1 MAAVLDSASGQRML
15 LAGTANLAQSTDDF
29 RRSIGPVLEALEEQV
44 TLLQLLGDGAG
55 RARVA
60 VRIGA
65 EDSSDPLVETAVVAT
80 GYGPQRRAKLGVLG
94 PTRMDYPQTM
104 AAVRAV
110 ASYLSRSLPS

>member
-1 MAAVLDSASGQRML
+1 MSVIEQIAGAPGALSVGEVPEGYDALVFSDALDGM
-15 LAGTANLAQSTDDF
+15 T
-29 RRSIGPVLEALEEQV
+29 
-44 TLLQLLGDGAG
+44 
-55 RARVA
+55 